1 MCKSNRMSNKEI
13 ITLRDY
19 ASSFI
24 MENMQSMCTL
34 KKSRGMSNVMYK
46 IRDSKSRIKK
56 KRYDIN
62 VYNRALF

>member
-1 MCKSNRMSNKEI
+1 MCKNNRMSNKEI

-46 IRDSKSRIKK
+46 IRDRKSRIKK